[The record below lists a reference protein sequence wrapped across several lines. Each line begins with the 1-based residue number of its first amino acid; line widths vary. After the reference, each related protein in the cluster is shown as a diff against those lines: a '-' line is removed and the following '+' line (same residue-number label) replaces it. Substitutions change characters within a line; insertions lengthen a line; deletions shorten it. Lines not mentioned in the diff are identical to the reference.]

1 MRRVRLPLWTVPAL
15 ILAAGACGVPADEQR
30 GGSPSAEEDTL
41 AGTGDASPGGQAA
54 NASAGPE
61 DPPAT
66 TADLL
71 AAHGVYED
79 SIVFGQSA
87 ALSGDARELG
97 TNMRLGVLAAFEEAN
112 DSGGVHGRMLR
123 LESRDDRYE
132 AELAGE
138 MTRALID
145 HGIFGLIGAVGT
157 PTSNVAEPIAGDEG
171 VPYIGAFTGAAL
183 LRRPDQRHV
192 VNLRASYYQET
203 EEMVKRLTTDLRITS
218 IALLYQDDTYGM
230 AGRTGVLNA
239 LDRRN
244 MSLVAEG
251 TYVRNTTAVKRAV
264 LKLRDAR
271 PRPQAVII
279 IGAYSPAAEFIR
291 WARKTGLNAV
301 FVNLSF
307 VGSNPLLRE
316 LGPSGEGVVVTQVVP
331 FPRDTSVPVIAR
343 YQAAI
348 REIDTSAQPGFISLE
363 GYLAGRLV
371 VEVLRISGET
381 VDGPPTREAFLRTLT
396 EAGPIDLGGFVVEYG
411 TEDNPNQG
419 SDAVFLTVIRLGRYV
434 AVDELS
440 R

>member
-1 MRRVRLPLWTVPAL
+1 MVSVACSAPAVQE
-15 ILAAGACGVPADEQR
+15 GE
-30 GGSPSAEEDTL
+30 
-41 AGTGDASPGGQAA
+41 GTPPGGETSLDSPANPVPTDRAA
-54 NASAGPE
+54 NASAGAE
-61 DPPAT
+61 DAPAAL
-66 TADLL
+66 ADSL

-87 ALSGDARELG
+87 ALSGDARGLG
-97 TNMRLGVLAAFEEAN
+97 TNMRLGILAAFEEAN
-112 DSGGVHGRMLR
+112 DAGGVRGRMLR

-132 AELAGE
+132 GELAGE

-183 LRRPDQRHV
+183 LRRPNQRHV

-203 EEMVKRLTTDLRITS
+203 EEMVERLTTDLRITS
-218 IALLYQDDTYGM
+218 IALLYQDDSYGM

-239 LDRRN
+239 LDRRD
-244 MSLVAEG
+244 MSLVGEG

-279 IGAYSPAAEFIR
+279 IGAYRPTAEFIR

-307 VGSNPLLRE
+307 VGSNDLLRE

-331 FPRDTSVPVIAR
+331 FPRDTSVPVIAQ
-343 YQAAI
+343 YHAAI
-348 REIDTSAQPGFISLE
+348 REIDTSAQPGFVSLE

-371 VEVLRISGET
+371 VEVLRMAGET
-381 VDGPPTREAFLRTLT
+381 GGGPPTREAFLRTLT

-411 TEDNPNQG
+411 AEDNQG
-419 SDAVFLTVIRLGRYV
+419 SDAVFLTVIRQGRYV